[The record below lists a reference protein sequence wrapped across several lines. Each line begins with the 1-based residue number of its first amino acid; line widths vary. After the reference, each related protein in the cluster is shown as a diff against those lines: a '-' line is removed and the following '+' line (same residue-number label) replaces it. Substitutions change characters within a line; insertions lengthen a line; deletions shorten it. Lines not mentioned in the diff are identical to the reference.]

1 MAQTFFNHFRCR
13 VLSEELWVL
22 DADYSIECF
31 PDDKTELWWVFAL
44 VASLGLIFVI
54 GFPIGALSSDR
65 PCRPRTRHKAA
76 QALTVERAPLLQQEC
91 GGG

>member
-54 GFPIGALSSDR
+54 GFPIGVLSFGHDKKPHS
-65 PCRPRTRHKAA
+65 
-76 QALTVERAPLLQQEC
+76 
-91 GGG
+91 